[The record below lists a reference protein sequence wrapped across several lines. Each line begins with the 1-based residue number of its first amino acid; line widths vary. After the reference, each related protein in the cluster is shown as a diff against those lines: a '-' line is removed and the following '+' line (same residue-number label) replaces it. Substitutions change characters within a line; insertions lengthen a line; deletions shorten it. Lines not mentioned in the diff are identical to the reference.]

1 MDVEPGKLV
10 ELQADSGSWYVRCLW
25 CEEYVHFCPGSA
37 ASGAEAKKHLRER
50 LSWRLS
56 NPGSAM
62 RKRNW
67 SCPECAKGYE
77 WESPKV
83 SVPITPGSGAS
94 SHVAPPAHAIEG
106 GPLAGHPAS
115 GGESSSPPA
124 AVIDELK
131 AEVERLTG
139 EVTKLR
145 AEVDELKVR
154 DGGGHQADLA
164 RYANPCPSP
173 DEWWVQAYYDNR

>member
-10 ELQADSGSWYVRCLW
+10 ELQLDSGSWYVRCLW
-25 CEEYVHFCPGSA
+25 CEEDVYFCLGSA
-37 ASGAEAKKHLRER
+37 ASGAEAKKHMEG

-56 NPGSAM
+56 CPGSRV

-67 SCPECAKGYE
+67 SCPECAEGYE
-77 WESPKV
+77 WESLKV
-83 SVPITPGSGAS
+83 SLPITPGGGAG

-131 AEVERLTG
+131 AEVARLTG

-154 DGGGHQADLA
+154 DGQHDEKLGKLEQDFVWVMEEIMPDL
-164 RYANPCPSP
+164 
-173 DEWWVQAYYDNR
+173 EWR

>member
-10 ELQADSGSWYVRCLW
+10 ELQPGSGSWYVRCLW
-25 CEEYVHFCPGSA
+25 CEKDEYFCLASA
-37 ASGAEAKKHLRER
+37 ASGAELARKHMKGLW
-50 LSWRLS
+50 WRLS
-56 NPGSAM
+56 MPGSTVH
-62 RKRNW
+62 KRNW

-77 WESPKV
+77 WEWPKV
-83 SVPITPGSGAS
+83 SVPITPGGGAS
-94 SHVAPPAHAIEG
+94 SHAAPPAHAIEG

-154 DGGGHQADLA
+154 DGQH
-164 RYANPCPSP
+164 
-173 DEWWVQAYYDNR
+173 DEKLGKLEQDFVWVMEEIMPNL